1 MSTEKLQLLRDFP
14 WDENYPKLVA
24 FTDYILQMKSWN
36 NGIIPKGYNAESI
49 VQEAII
55 KIFSGKRNWEPERGP
70 LITYLKWVIRSD
82 ISHLIKSN
90 TNKLEI
96 HSDIEDEDC
105 EEVTFEDWVDQ
116 LALQNSEANS
126 PEELLANSEIEIEN
140 IEIARAKIDALLMA
154 ANGNSD
160 LEEIVYAV
168 IDGKCSPKPQDLAQ
182 FLNKPINKIYQNL
195 KTLRLKAN
203 KIRIEDQDEGK

>member
-36 NGIIPKGYNAESI
+36 NGVIPKGHNAESI

-70 LITYLKWVIRSD
+70 LLIYIKWVIRSD
-82 ISHLIKSN
+82 ISHLTKSN
-90 TNKLEI
+90 TNKLEM
-96 HSDIEDEDC
+96 HSEIEDEDC
-105 EEVTFEDWVDQ
+105 EEEAFITWVDQ
-116 LALQNSEANS
+116 MSHHDSESNS
-126 PEELLANSEIEIEN
+126 PEELLVNSEIEVEN
-140 IEIARAKIDALLMA
+140 KEIARAKIDALLMA
-154 ANGNSD
+154 ANGKPD
-160 LEEIVYAV
+160 LEEIVYAL

-182 FLNKPINKIYQNL
+182 FLNKPIDKINQNL
-195 KTLRLKAN
+195 RTLRLKAN
-203 KIRIEDQDEGK
+203 KIRIEDQDEGI